1 MSSLVTEI
9 PVNDHFMLIK
19 RKQKYDK
26 CLLQIFLIQI
36 FSLSL
41 TTNLW
46 LCLFLYLTRVP
57 PPARSLVVPLAA
69 PMQHSPSSPQMK
81 FFGKSFYITL

>member
-1 MSSLVTEI
+1 
-9 PVNDHFMLIK
+9 MLIVI
-19 RKQKYDK
+19 
-26 CLLQIFLIQI
+26 L
-36 FSLSL
+36 LSL

-46 LCLFLYLTRVP
+46 LSLFLCLTGVP
-57 PPARSLVVPLAA
+57 LLPPSSLVLPLAA